1 MVVYLDNSATT
12 RVSEEAA
19 REMMNVMTNEYGNSS
34 SLHSFGLNAEKEL
47 KKARARIAL
56 AIDADPSEIVFTSC
70 GTESDNLAIIG
81 AYRSRMRKGNEIITS
96 KVEHPAVLEAC
107 RHLETLGAKVHYLNV
122 DKSCMIDLEELKAC
136 INEKTVLISIMSVNN
151 ETGSIMPVKEINA
164 LKGEAAFHTDA
175 VQGFGKTDIKAGY
188 ADMISLSAHKIHGPK
203 GVGALC
209 FSKRSKPLPILFGG
223 GQEKGLRSGTE
234 NIPGIVGFGIAAE
247 HYLKNKES
255 IRRSIATAKERLLS
269 NINDSISDIRINSP
283 ENGSSAILNV
293 SFLGTRSEVILH
305 RLEQSGIMVSSGSA
319 CSSGKKGASHVLKAM
334 GLSDKETEGAI
345 RFSFGMYNTVE
356 EMDYT
361 AEKLKEAVE
370 GFRKLGS
377 YR

>member
-1 MVVYLDNSATT
+1 MIIYLDNSATT
-12 RVSEEAA
+12 KVSDDAA
-19 REMMNVMTNEYGNSS
+19 REMMNIMTNEYGNPS
-34 SLHSFGLNAEKEL
+34 SLHSYGLSAEKEL
-47 KKARARIAL
+47 KKARLRIASAL
-56 AIDADPSEIVFTSC
+56 DADPSEIVFTSC
-70 GTESDNLAIIG
+70 GTESDNLAILG
-81 AYRSRMRKGNEIITS
+81 TYGSRMRKGNEIITS

-107 RHLETLGAKVHYLNV
+107 RHLEMLGAKVHYLNV
-122 DKSCMIDLEELKAC
+122 NEKCMIDIEELKAC

-151 ETGSIMPVKEINA
+151 ETGSIMPVREINA
-164 LKGEAAFHTDA
+164 VKRDAVFHTDA
-175 VQGFGKTDIKAGY
+175 VQAFGKNDIRANH

-203 GVGALC
+203 GIGALC
-209 FSKRSKPLPILFGG
+209 FSKKTKPLPLLFGG

-234 NIPGIVGFGIAAE
+234 NLPGIVGFGIAAE
-247 HYLKNKES
+247 YYYRNKES
-255 IRRSIATAKERLLS
+255 IRSNIAAAKERLLC
-269 NINDSISDIRINSP
+269 NIKNSISDIRINSP

-293 SFLGTRSEVILH
+293 SFMGARSEVILH